1 MLAKEDFRESGE
13 GEIGECG
20 CGHVKGKVAFKH
32 PGGGEAWPDA
42 LPTAIGQGVI
52 SFCFVTGV
60 LKADE
65 VAKGGQ
71 SEQSQSGAPG
81 NSQI

>member
-20 CGHVKGKVAFKH
+20 CGLVKGKVPFKH

-42 LPTAIGQGVI
+42 LPTAIGQ
-52 SFCFVTGV
+52 
-60 LKADE
+60 
-65 VAKGGQ
+65 
-71 SEQSQSGAPG
+71 
-81 NSQI
+81 